1 MGTRRCTVVRNG
13 SAKSRWEHT
22 KIRGDRYRMSPQTF
36 WFVGGLLVALH
47 LANVIWRRR
56 RARELAERWLAQH
69 NYRVQ
74 RMRPL
79 YWSVR
84 PRFRATPF
92 RNNDWAVDFQAD
104 IDDMKLGGSGEV
116 RLRVWT
122 DWLGMLEREPEIAW
136 IRMPTMDNGGALTP
150 EMEWENAQMALLR
163 RVSHGDTTLRPAGR
177 DAESRADFDT
187 MVEHILALQ
196 RRGLLHCATPIADLR
211 SGAQYSEVA
220 DVVLTEEGR
229 RALDRAD
236 AAAPPPAFS

>member
-1 MGTRRCTVVRNG
+1 
-13 SAKSRWEHT
+13 
-22 KIRGDRYRMSPQTF
+22 MSPQTF

-47 LANVIWRRR
+47 IGNVIWRRR
-56 RARELAERWLAQH
+56 QARELAERWLAQH

-74 RMRPL
+74 RLRPI
-79 YWSVR
+79 YWSLR
-84 PRFRATPF
+84 QGFRATPF
-92 RNNDWAVDFQAD
+92 RNNDRAVDFHAD

-122 DWLGMLEREPEIAW
+122 DWLGMLEREPEISW

-150 EMEWENAQMALLR
+150 EMEWENAQMSLLR
-163 RVSHGDTTLRPAGR
+163 RVAHGDTTLRPAGR
-177 DAESRADFDT
+177 DAESRADFDP

-196 RRGLLHCATPIADLR
+196 RRGLLHCATPIAELR

-229 RALDRAD
+229 RALDRSD
-236 AAAPPPAFS
+236 APARPPAFS